1 MIPQLDLRTKLSF
14 GVGDFGT
21 AVMANLQVFFLLF
34 FLTTVAG
41 LDAAWAGSILMI
53 GKVWDAVNDPLI
65 GWLSDRT
72 NSRNWGRRYPWMI
85 WAAIPLG
92 LTFYLQWIVPTQN
105 PTWLFIFYVVVALL
119 FNSFYTAV
127 NLPYTALTPEL
138 TQDYDDRTKLNSF
151 RFSFSIGGSILSL
164 LLAQAIFSLIPNP
177 QEQYQWLGAIA
188 AIASVLPIF
197 ICVWGTRRRYQFMRP
212 LVETTLPPRQSIAEE
227 LQVVKG
233 NKPFL
238 FVIGLYLCS
247 WLAVQATA
255 SVIPYFVRYWM
266 RLPDTDLTSVMLAV
280 QGTALLTLF
289 GWSWLSNRIGKQAV
303 YYWGTGLWLI
313 AQVGLFILQPNQV
326 GLMYVMAILAGCGV
340 SVAYLI
346 PWSMLPDVIEW
357 DELQTGQRREGIYYG
372 FMVFLQKLAL
382 ALGLFV
388 VGQAL
393 SWAGLIPGDSTVVQ
407 PDSALWAIRIAIAPF
422 PTICLILG
430 LLCAK
435 GYPIT
440 RDRHEAMLLQLAER
454 RAKV

>member
-72 NSRNWGRRYPWMI
+72 NSRNWGRRYPWML

-164 LLAQAIFSLIPNP
+164 LLAQAIFGLIPNP

-188 AIASVLPIF
+188 AIASVLPVF

-227 LQVVKG
+227 LQVVKD

-313 AQVGLFILQPNQV
+313 AQVGLFVLQPNQV

>member
-72 NSRNWGRRYPWMI
+72 NSRTWGRRYPWML

-105 PTWLFIFYVVVALL
+105 PTGLFIFYVVVALL

-164 LLAQAIFSLIPNP
+164 LLAQAIFSIIPDP
-177 QEQYQWLGAIA
+177 QAQYRWLAAIA
-188 AIASVLPIF
+188 AIASTIPVF
-197 ICVWGTRRRYQFMRP
+197 VCVWGTRRRYQFMRP

-266 RLPDTDLTSVMLAV
+266 RLPDPDLTSVMLAV
-280 QGTALLTLF
+280 QGTALVTLF

-313 AQVGLFILQPNQV
+313 AQVGLFTLQPNQI
-326 GLMYVMAILAGCGV
+326 GLMYIMAILAGCGV

-346 PWSMLPDVIEW
+346 PWSLLPDVIEW
-357 DELQTGQRREGIYYG
+357 DELQTGQRREGVYYG

-393 SWAGLIPGDSTVVQ
+393 SLAGLIPGDSTVVQ

-440 RDRHEAMLLQLAER
+440 RERHEAMLLQLAER
-454 RAKV
+454 RSQV